1 MKPIAIFNNG
11 PIRRSE
17 RGFYD
22 ACGGDHD
29 VLFATACGLP
39 VERMLD
45 IDVEHGDP
53 LPDPAG
59 IAGVILTGSTANIT
73 ERRPWVEAEAAWV
86 RRNRGS
92 VPMLGVCFGHQL
104 LSHALGGHVDWTPSG
119 PEYGTI
125 DVMGETAASGDPVF
139 TGFPTSITVQSAH
152 CQTVHRL
159 PEGAQVLARGA
170 SGIQA
175 ARLNDTMWGLQFH
188 PEFTAT
194 AMRALFESYPA
205 FFAERKVDTARQ
217 IAGLRDTAQAFGFLR
232 NFAAVCASH
241 EPAGTR

>member
-152 CQTVHRL
+152 CQTWSKRSDQYGSTLKKASQKRSKVRPLAVRVFADSSNWSSSCRNVVTLAL
-159 PEGAQVLARGA
+159 PPPDAVA
-170 SGIQA
+170 S
-175 ARLNDTMWGLQFH
+175 
-188 PEFTAT
+188 
-194 AMRALFESYPA
+194 
-205 FFAERKVDTARQ
+205 
-217 IAGLRDTAQAFGFLR
+217 
-232 NFAAVCASH
+232 
-241 EPAGTR
+241 